1 MSFTCFDKF
10 KRVLDGIPD
19 EGDRKTMALA
29 IIEYGLTGADP
40 GFCYPLSAIFEAV
53 REDIDNSRDARENNK
68 GGRPRGSKTKRKAA
82 TATPP
87 ADASEVSPGSG
98 NGGLENQEPP
108 FPEGETPV
116 SDNGNPIQA
125 KPSQSRPGQDSPLP
139 PSEGS
144 FAILCLGA
152 LNEELGRDYTHLP
165 APCARTLRQAQGR
178 HTVEEVRA
186 MVAYKRD
193 EWRGTQFAKALTPN
207 TLFSPDHFE
216 QYMHQSQEDTGKG
229 GEGCEELGEYA
240 GVL

>member
-53 REDIDNSRDARENNK
+53 REDIDNSRDARENNQ
-68 GGRPRGSKTKRKAA
+68 GGRPRGSKPKRKA
-82 TATPP
+82 TAAPP
-87 ADASEVSPGSG
+87 ADAGEVSAAGE
-98 NGGLENQEPP
+98 NGGSENQKPP
-108 FPEGETPV
+108 FSEGGTPV
-116 SDNGNPIQA
+116 SENGNQ
-125 KPSQSRPGQDSPLP
+125 SQSKPGQTIPCQDNPLP

-144 FAILCLGA
+144 FAVMCLGA

-216 QYMHQSQEDTGKG
+216 QYMAQAAGHR
-229 GEGCEELGEYA
+229 EEESRYA
-240 GVL
+240 AYD